1 LPHAAPVGTFA
12 VVPVLSQTQL
22 LAWILALVIL
32 EILHL
37 KWIWLSEWNCRRCHL
52 KNLECACEGRWIKH
66 L

>member
-1 LPHAAPVGTFA
+1 VH
-12 VVPVLSQTQL
+12 VLSRTEL
-22 LAWILALVIL
+22 LAWIVALTIT

-52 KNLECACEGRWIKH
+52 TNLQCECPGRWAKY